1 VNQQVHDN
9 TANDRRIRDQERAF
23 KELDRATLKVEDF
36 LEFKREYRASCKQN
50 HAQLRSIEKT
60 VASLSFDLQS
70 QDSRKQLPAA
80 KPQPCCL
87 KMIEGQSKRVL
98 EQEEKIR
105 CIESREI
112 DRDITLNRL
121 WYLHQEETRK
131 EAENSTGSMSP
142 SASRVYSR
150 QKPLEQELAE
160 LDERISFTS
169 ETHDVRETSK
179 VDPSWPRMS
188 KWSSPALDSNGV
200 KSPSTEHCVRMMQVG
215 IHTIVESSTG
225 HPSYRDRLKVQL
237 SEDCSSLVIHFS
249 PSGQQT
255 ECRWTVFKLDCFIL
269 CGSSPDDLNDSTIR
283 PLDLLSEHGKLSL
296 TAKTSYD
303 NLVLHRALE
312 HSVFG

>member
-1 VNQQVHDN
+1 VNQQVRDS
-9 TANDRRIRDQERAF
+9 TANDRRIRDQERHF

-60 VASLSFDLQS
+60 VASLSLDLQS
-70 QDSRKQLPAA
+70 QDSRKHLPAA

-105 CIESREI
+105 GIESREI

-121 WYLHQEETRK
+121 WYLHQEETRT
-131 EAENSTGSMSP
+131 EAENSTGSISP
-142 SASRVYSR
+142 SASCVYSR
-150 QKPLEQELAE
+150 PKPLEQELAE
-160 LDERISFTS
+160 LNERISFSS
-169 ETHDVRETSK
+169 ETHDVRDTL
-179 VDPSWPRMS
+179 DRAGQRMS
-188 KWSSPALDSNGV
+188 KWSFPTLDSNGV
-200 KSPSTEHCVRMMQVG
+200 KSPSTEDCVRIMQAG
-215 IHTIVESSTG
+215 IHTIVETSTG
-225 HPSYRDRLKVQL
+225 HPSYHDRLKVQL

-249 PSGQQT
+249 PAGQQT

-269 CGSSPDDLNDSTIR
+269 CGSSPDDLNDSKIR

-296 TAKTSYD
+296 TAETSYD